1 MAKGLT
7 NLPICPHNKFM
18 PKNKTKGPETPAPV
32 ITPVPDIGQEAR
44 SLLLQKIDQ
53 QLADLERVAQDLLAV
68 RKSLTAAASISMENT
83 LQVMQAARKR
93 GRPPG
98 SKNKPKTDGQGKSQG
113 EGQSSASPGADT
125 DTFAQ
130 AVEATKPEH
139 DKEFAA

>member
-1 MAKGLT
+1 
-7 NLPICPHNKFM
+7 M

-44 SLLLQKIDQ
+44 SLLLQTIDQ

-68 RKSLTAAASISMENT
+68 RKSLTATATSNMENLLGRISGAGNT
-83 LQVMQAARKR
+83 QAGPAVRKR

-98 SKNKPKTDGQGKSQG
+98 SKNKPKGEGQGEGPG
-113 EGQSSASPGADT
+113 EGQSNKGQSSASPAADT